1 MKLKDVMFVD
11 SFPKID
17 LHGLDRELARVA
29 IDDFVKDNVTM
40 KNEIIV
46 IVHGFGEGILRATT
60 QETLK
65 NNSSVLKYR
74 IFYNNPGCT
83 IAKLIIDF

>member
-1 MKLKDVMFVD
+1 MVSLIIP
-11 SFPKID
+11 SYRNPEC
-17 LHGLDRELARVA
+17 LDICLQSALEGQSV
-29 IDDFVKDNVTM
+29 